1 MAPTG
6 LTHMQFFLLRALE
19 HESITGLLRSQ
30 SQLADDLHIDR
41 MTVSNVVRTLESKDL
56 IVRGV
61 HPDDPRAN
69 SVALTPAG
77 LELVRHAST
86 LVFTEQE
93 AFFGDLGDEG
103 KAAFSTMLDQLLR
116 HEARRSTEAA
126 KKID

>member
-19 HESITGLLRSQ
+19 HESMTGLLRSQ
-30 SQLADDLHIDR
+30 SQLADDL
-41 MTVSNVVRTLESKDL
+41 RTLESKDL

-93 AFFGDLGDEG
+93 AFFADLGDEG